1 MRPPGSPKTAGSGRK
16 VGTPNK
22 RTQAL
27 VEAQHQAAT
36 VIADAL
42 GENAFAGD
50 AHALLVAVYKD
61 TRNDIE
67 LRVDAAKAAIGF
79 EKARLA
85 STELKGG
92 ISLHEDKLAFLK

>member
-1 MRPPGSPKTAGSGRK
+1 MRPRGSKKTPGSGRTA
-16 VGTPNK
+16 GTPNK

-27 VEAQHQAAT
+27 AEAQHHAAT

-42 GENAFAGD
+42 GENAFTGD

-61 TRNDIE
+61 LRNPID
-67 LRVDAAKAAIGF
+67 LRVDAAKAAIAY
-79 EKARLA
+79 EKPRLA

-92 ISLHEDKLAFLK
+92 VSLHEDKLAFLK